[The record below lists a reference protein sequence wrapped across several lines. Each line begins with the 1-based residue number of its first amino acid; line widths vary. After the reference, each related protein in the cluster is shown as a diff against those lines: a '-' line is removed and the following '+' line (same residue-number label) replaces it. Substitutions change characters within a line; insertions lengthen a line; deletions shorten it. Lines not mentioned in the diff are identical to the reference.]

1 MNRHRH
7 ELFSNIFCAA
17 LALLIAGVIGSFS
30 SLGAAS
36 AQSATA
42 TLSGT
47 VVDDREA
54 VVPGVEVTIVNP
66 ATGLKRT
73 TKTNDAGSYFFPA
86 LAPGSYSVTTQ
97 RDGFAPAEVKDVIL
111 NVNDQRG
118 LEDSIES
125 RASR

>member
-1 MNRHRH
+1 MNRHRI
-7 ELFSNIFCAA
+7 FPNIFCAA
-17 LALLIAGVIGSFS
+17 LAMVLAGVIGGFI
-30 SLGAAS
+30 SLEAAY

-73 TKTNDAGSYFFPA
+73 TKTNDAGYYFFPA
-86 LAPGSYSVTTQ
+86 LAPGSYTVTTQ
-97 RDGFAPAEVKDVIL
+97 RDGFAPAEVKDIVL
-111 NVNDQRG
+111 NVNDQRA
-118 LEDSIES
+118 LRI
-125 RASR
+125 